1 MRPNVIMKH
10 DVNVVET
17 LHMKMQD
24 NYEKFET
31 KNDNR
36 SVTIIEIGAS
46 PAFPQVRRLAETKLL
61 NDKVR
66 CCLIRINPIKER
78 QSLYNWEEREITK
91 IIQDKRDEFNIDTK
105 IPNFLEMNTREITRD
120 ED

>member
-1 MRPNVIMKH
+1 MNFTMNHRVGQVRNVPACLTCKSEMRPNVIMKH

-36 SVTIIEIGAS
+36 SLTIIEIGAS

-91 IIQDKRDEFNIDTK
+91 II
-105 IPNFLEMNTREITRD
+105 
-120 ED
+120 